1 MTISLDRAFKLIL
14 LILAIVGLDALTKA
28 LVHEY
33 IPLSMW
39 SAPIYPYGGVPVFE
53 NFFGVDLCLAHVT
66 NRGGPWG
73 VVSSHHGSLVALRVF
88 AIVCLLGH
96 LIFFNEKKIRQIPL
110 ALVIGGAIGNVV
122 DSFLYGHVI
131 DMIHFVFWGHSFA
144 VFNLADAC
152 ISCAVGFLLAQACFE
167 KWKSARPLQK
177 QEEPYSFDSRSSYEP

>member
-1 MTISLDRAFKLIL
+1 MTLSLERAFKLL
-14 LILAIVGLDALTKA
+14 MLILAFLGLDAFTKF

-53 NFFGVDLCLAHVT
+53 NFCGIDLCLAHVT

-73 VVSSHHGSLVALRVF
+73 VVSSHHETLVVLRLF
-88 AIVCLLGH
+88 AIVCLIGH
-96 LIFFNEKKIRQIPL
+96 LLFFNEKKIRQLPL
-110 ALVIGGAIGNVV
+110 ALIIAGALGNVL
-122 DSFLYGHVI
+122 DSFFYGHVI

-152 ISCAVGFLLAQACFE
+152 ISCAVIFLLLQACFE
-167 KWKSARPLQK
+167 KWKSSRPLQEP
-177 QEEPYSFDSRSSYEP
+177 EESYSYDSSSSYEP